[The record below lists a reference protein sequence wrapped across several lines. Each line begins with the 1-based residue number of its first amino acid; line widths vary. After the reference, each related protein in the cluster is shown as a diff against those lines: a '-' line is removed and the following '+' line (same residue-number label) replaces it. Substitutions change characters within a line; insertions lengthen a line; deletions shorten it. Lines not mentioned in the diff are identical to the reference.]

1 MSITGIRREE
11 ACKLWKEDI
20 KWEVNEITLRAGI
33 TKSGREEFCTIT
45 DPVKI
50 VLEEVLAIQKL

>member
-1 MSITGIRREE
+1 MEE
-11 ACKLWKEDI
+11 RISDGTLMKLL
-20 KWEVNEITLRAGI
+20 LRPGI

-50 VLEEVLAIQKL
+50 VLEEIFAYEKPPRARGIL